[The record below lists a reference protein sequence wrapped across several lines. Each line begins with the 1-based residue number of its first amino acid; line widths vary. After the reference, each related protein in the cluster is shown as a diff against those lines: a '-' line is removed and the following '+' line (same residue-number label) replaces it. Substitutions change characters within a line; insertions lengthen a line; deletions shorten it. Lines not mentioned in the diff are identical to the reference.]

1 MADIQYIPYG
11 TEEVDYNQFLQ
22 NSANQVQDYVNQ
34 QPWSEKRKKSFI
46 SAYQEIMTKG
56 ITGASNDSGVWR
68 INHNGDQIDLSSKS
82 KIDKEMYGEAAY
94 FIQQQMNNAKRK
106 IEEKAEETKSKLP
119 VFNNDLFTSGFTT
132 HISNKEFGGQKW
144 RTQEDWNILDE
155 RGENGLR
162 GTSKRATKLAD
173 LLDSYSESLKDDQ
186 YNFEGSPFA
195 NLDDFKSK
203 LAIASNA
210 LRNGT
215 PEEQK
220 EALNKIGLRYDDY
233 LYNGGDDS
241 FKKDNYEGTYNDY
254 YGRYLPE
261 LQEQESKQKQEK
273 LKQEAA
279 KVEANKFKRF
289 RFITGTGKSVEEL
302 SKYPDLIGQLNRYN
316 TGSALTPEQKSELIG
331 AFQIAAQTGQLQN
344 VSKEELQ
351 KFGQGYINT
360 PNRLKKISGL
370 EGFYWDTIGN
380 RVIQPFNDVTSPQSF
395 QDIINQNSP
404 EYKQKQYLN
413 QEGAEYA
420 ELGAIAADIASII
433 DPEPFS
439 AMGLSLGAA
448 GARNYAKLQQPGKW
462 SLGDYGGQAL
472 DYLTSVIGA
481 VPVIGDA
488 VLAAKVIKG
497 LRKLSR
503 LGAWMDT
510 VNTFPALKTIWEK
523 KINGNE
529 SLTVEDWRT
538 IGTALRGIISHGRL
552 NQSNLAA
559 RKVME
564 QRGIQVNPENVKGIK
579 ANINKWAQKTGFTKT
594 EPVQKAS
601 SQTTIRIKDENG
613 EIVEV
618 PVTEKVKQ
626 DLETSFKGKSNA
638 EKLKIVKENTDV
650 QNSAKGKI
658 DLTKA
663 TGLGSE
669 RSALN
674 IKGVRNY
681 TGGSNKGIFNETVSY
696 TPSERLQ
703 DNFENYLKTRSTWS
717 KIGLGSNSYLRR
729 IDNQLKINPN
739 QIIPSSKQNNETTKP
754 QLSLPNKQP
763 KVPDSPIKKD
773 IDVSPFLNIKEN
785 IKVPYGKKDLEEVN
799 RSLKEI
805 RNFRQSYGLDKNN
818 VGSIIGGYGQSGSTL
833 KSGKIEVE
841 IDGKKFTF
849 KVSKSDLKNLNEGKI
864 SNIRGNIA
872 RQVEQLSKKADVNK
886 TAKILKQLKAKG
898 WLRQGGTINKQKINR
913 YKELIK

>member
-34 QPWSEKRKKSFI
+34 QPWSEKRKRSFLT
-46 SAYQEIMTKG
+46 AYQEIMAKG
-56 ITGASNDSGVWR
+56 ITGASNESGIWR
-68 INHNGDQIDLSSKS
+68 INHKGDNIDLESKS
-82 KIDKEMYGEAAY
+82 KIDREMYGEAAY
-94 FIQQQMNNAKRK
+94 FIQQQMNSAKRVIEK
-106 IEEKAEETKSKLP
+106 EEEKKSTLP
-119 VFNNDLFTSGFTT
+119 VFNNDLFTSSFSN
-132 HISNKEFGGQKW
+132 HISNREFGGSKW
-144 RTQEDWNILDE
+144 STQGDWNILDK

-162 GTSKRATKLAD
+162 GTTNRANKLAD
-173 LLDSYSESLKDDQ
+173 LLDSYSASLKDDQ
-186 YNFEGSPFA
+186 YNFEGSPFTS
-195 NLDDFKSK
+195 LDDFKSK
-203 LAIASNA
+203 LAVASNA

-220 EALNKIGLRYDDY
+220 DALNKIGLKYDNY
-233 LYNGGDDS
+233 LYNGGDDE
-241 FKKDNYEGTYNDY
+241 FKKDQYEGTYNDY

-261 LQEQESKQKQEK
+261 LQEQEAKQKQEK

-279 KVEANKFKRF
+279 KIEANKFKRF
-289 RFITGTGKSVEEL
+289 RFITGVGKSAEEL
-302 SKYPDLIGQLNRYN
+302 SKYSDLIGQLNGYN

-331 AFQIAAQTGQLQN
+331 AFQIAVQTGQLQN

-351 KFGQGYINT
+351 RFGQGYINT

-395 QDIINQNSP
+395 QDIINQNNP

-472 DYLTSVIGA
+472 DYLTSIIGA
-481 VPVIGDA
+481 VPVVGDA

-497 LRKLSR
+497 LRRLSR
-503 LGAWMDT
+503 VGAWMDT
-510 VNTFPALKTIWEK
+510 VNAAPALKTIWEK

-564 QRGIQVNPENVKGIK
+564 QRGVQVNPENVKGVK
-579 ANINKWAQKTGFTKT
+579 ANINKWTQKTGFTRTKPAQKT
-594 EPVQKAS
+594 S
-601 SQTTIRIKDENG
+601 SQTTVRIKDENG

-638 EKLKIVKENTDV
+638 EKLKIVKENTDI
-650 QNSAKGKI
+650 QNAAKGKI

-669 RSALN
+669 KSALN

-681 TGGSNKGIFNETVSY
+681 TGGSNKGIFNETTSY
-696 TPSERLQ
+696 TPSEKLQ
-703 DNFENYLKTRSTWS
+703 DNFENYLKTRSAWS

-729 IDNQLKINPN
+729 IDNQ
-739 QIIPSSKQNNETTKP
+739 
-754 QLSLPNKQP
+754 
-763 KVPDSPIKKD
+763 
-773 IDVSPFLNIKEN
+773 KEN
-785 IKVPYGKKDLEEVN
+785 IKVPYGKKDLKEVN

-872 RQVEQLSKKADVNK
+872 RQVEQLSKKADVNE

-898 WLRQGGTINKQKINR
+898 WLRQGGTINKQKINK
-913 YKELIK
+913 YKEFIK